1 MNKKI
6 LGIRLG
12 TYLCVILSVIC
23 AVLFWLYAK
32 AVNATPQ
39 SSAFAF
45 IGNLIGIL

>member
-6 LGIRLG
+6 LGIRIG
-12 TYLCVILSVIC
+12 TYLCVILSVIS

-32 AVNATPQ
+32 AVNATPPA
-39 SSAFAF
+39 SAFAF